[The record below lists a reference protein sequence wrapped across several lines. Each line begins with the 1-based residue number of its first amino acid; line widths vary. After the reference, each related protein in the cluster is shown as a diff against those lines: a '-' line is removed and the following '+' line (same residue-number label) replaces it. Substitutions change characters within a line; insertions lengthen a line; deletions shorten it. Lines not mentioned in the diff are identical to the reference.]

1 MDEIDPEIRTFYE
14 RGLEAGRLV
23 GGFPSGPLELA
34 RTQEILLRYL
44 GPPPLEILD
53 VGGGPGV
60 YAAWLSD
67 RGDRVHLID
76 PIPLHV
82 EQARVASANVMA
94 ELGDARQLVQADAS
108 VDVVL
113 LLGPLY
119 HLVDRDDRLRA
130 LREARR
136 VLRPGGLLF
145 AGAISRFAALIDLLV
160 RLDRLHE
167 PEVFHIVE
175 AGVRGGVFRGA
186 EGELFTTAYLHR
198 PEELR
203 EEILDAG
210 FELDAVL
217 NVEGPGFL
225 VHDFE
230 TRWRDPTRR
239 EAMLAAA
246 RLVESETAMLGASSH
261 LLAIARSVATL

>member
-1 MDEIDPEIRTFYE
+1 MDEIDPEIRAYYE
-14 RGLEAGRLV
+14 RGGEAGRLL

-53 VGGGPGV
+53 VGGGPGA
-60 YAAWLSD
+60 YAAWLAE

-76 PIPLHV
+76 PIALHV
-82 EQARVASANVMA
+82 EQARAAHPKVTAEIGDVRKLPLANATV
-94 ELGDARQLVQADAS
+94 DA
-108 VDVVL
+108 VL

-119 HLVDRDDRLRA
+119 HLVDRGDRLLA
-130 LREARR
+130 LGEARR
-136 VLRPGGLLF
+136 ALQPGGLLF
-145 AGAISRFAALIDLLV
+145 AAAISRFAALLDLLV

-167 PEVFHIVE
+167 PEVFRVVE
-175 AGVRGGVFRGA
+175 VGVRTGVFRGA
-186 EGELFTTAYLHR
+186 DGELFTTAYLHR

-203 EEILDAG
+203 EEILEAG

-225 VHDFE
+225 VPDFE
-230 TRWRDPTRR
+230 TRWRDPARR
-239 EAMLAAA
+239 DAILAAA
-246 RLVESETAMLGASSH
+246 RLVESEAAMLGASSH
-261 LLAIARSVATL
+261 LLAVARAPS